1 MKYCK
6 IELINSDFM
15 YRICLDMVVNQP
27 FASAHTMETNEFEG
41 GIHFGIGGF
50 NLVSDV

>member
-1 MKYCK
+1 
-6 IELINSDFM
+6 M